1 MNASGSSSQGRR
13 GRKPPAESG
22 AEPIVTTTGG
32 QVRGLTAPGGYV
44 FRGLPYAAP
53 PVGDLRWR
61 PPRQPADWQGVR
73 DATVF
78 GPRSPQPQNPTL
90 TALCVGSRN
99 GPLLDS
105 PSGHRRAAPIPGACV
120 ARFFGDLVGQ
130 TRMVVQETE
139 EILRNDARVVLDFS
153 GVTSFDNLGLEAALG
168 LVDTVRSSGGRVTIG
183 GET

>member
-53 PVGDLRWR
+53 PIGDLPWR

-78 GPRSPQPQNPTL
+78 GPIK
-90 TALCVGSRN
+90 AHVVI
-99 GPLLDS
+99 
-105 PSGHRRAAPIPGACV
+105 HVKVRRTPPEQ
-120 ARFFGDLVGQ
+120 F
-130 TRMVVQETE
+130 
-139 EILRNDARVVLDFS
+139 LRIF
-153 GVTSFDNLGLEAALG
+153 ALG
-168 LVDTVRSSGGRVTIG
+168 SGMLA
-183 GET
+183 